1 MATVYIV
8 PRETRGKGTRYSV
21 RCEIHNRPIIRLGT
35 FSEEKHAW
43 SRKIAALD
51 VIAKHATDHAAYEA
65 LTSERPPDAALTVR
79 EAADVWLATRR
90 DAAPSTLTG
99 FTQITREIPAWLEA
113 MDARRVTHHDVQR
126 LVSELA
132 ATYKRNTIQR
142 RLGILRM
149 ILAYHGVTPNPVAD
163 DRVKLPRGESR
174 GFRLPTRAQL
184 EHLHAALPARKELLV
199 FLEHTGLRI
208 EEAAALRWS
217 DFDRTRKAERFLV
230 RNSKT
235 NAGKRW
241 VDHLPGTPDFPTPE
255 ADAAPDALVFA
266 KPSASSLTGS
276 LRWAHLKRGAY
287 RMSAHDFRHL
297 HASRLL
303 HEQALSPA
311 QIAARLGH
319 TNTSVL
325 HNVYVHVVPPDD

>member
-8 PRETRGKGTRYSV
+8 KRTTRSKGTRYSV
-21 RCEIHNRPIIRLGT
+21 RCEIANRPIIRLGT
-35 FSEEKHAW
+35 FSDENHAW
-43 SRKIAALD
+43 TRKLAALG
-51 VIAKHATDHAAYEA
+51 VIAKHPTDLDAY
-65 LTSERPPDAALTVR
+65 AALTNEPVTEDAKTVR
-79 EAADVWLATRR
+79 MVADEWLLTREH
-90 DAAPSTLTG
+90 DASDSTLKG
-99 FTQITREIPAWLEA
+99 FRQIVREIPPWLEVI
-113 MDARRVTHHDVQR
+113 DTRRVTHIDCQR

-132 ATYKRNTIQR
+132 ATYKRGTVAR

-149 ILAYHGVTPNPVAD
+149 ILAYHGINPNPAED
-163 DRVKLPRGESR
+163 PRVKLPRGEPK
-174 GFRLPTRAQL
+174 GFRLPSRAQL
-184 EHLHAALPARKELLV
+184 EHLHRVLPARKPLLV

-217 DFDRTRKAERFLV
+217 DFDRAKNRFLV
-230 RNSKT
+230 RKSKT

-241 VDHLPGTPDFPTPE
+241 VDHLDGTPAFPVPS
-255 ADAAPDALVFA
+255 DGDDPNGLVFA
-266 KPSASSLTGS
+266 KPAASSLTGT
-276 LRWAHLKRGAY
+276 LRWAALNRNAF

-303 HEQALSPA
+303 HEQVLSPA

-325 HNVYVHVVPPDD
+325 HDVYVHVVPPDD

>member
-8 PRETRGKGTRYSV
+8 PRDTRTKGTRYSV
-21 RCEIHNRPIIRLGT
+21 RCEIANRPILRLGT
-35 FSEEKHAW
+35 FSDDKQAW
-43 SRKIAALD
+43 KRKLAVLD
-51 VIAKHATDHAAYEA
+51 VISAHATDHAAYQA
-65 LTSERPPDAALTVR
+65 LISERPAEGALSIH
-79 EAADVWLATRR
+79 EACAVWLATREH
-90 DAAPSTLTG
+90 DASASTLKG
-99 FTQITREIPAWLEA
+99 FRQIIGETPAWLDA
-113 MDARRVTHHDVQR
+113 TDARSVTHLDAQR

-132 ATYKRNTIQR
+132 TRYKRGTIAR
-142 RLGILRM
+142 RIGILRM
-149 ILAYHGVTPNPVAD
+149 TLDYHGVKPNPFAD
-163 DRVKLPRGESR
+163 PRVKLPRSEPK
-174 GFRLPTRAQL
+174 GFRLPDRAQL
-184 EHLHAALPARKELLV
+184 EHLHRALPARRDLMI

-217 DFDRTRKAERFLV
+217 DFDRSRDRFLV
-230 RNSKT
+230 RKSKT

-241 VDHLPGTPDFPTPE
+241 VEHLSGTPAFPVPLDTG
-255 ADAAPDALVFA
+255 AQDGLVFA

-276 LRWAHLKRGAY
+276 LRWAALERKAF

-303 HEQALSPA
+303 HEQVLSPA

-325 HNVYVHVVPPDD
+325 HSVYIHALPPED